1 MTRVVVTVMPK
12 AGVLD
17 PQGQAVQGALGRMGF
32 GDVADVR
39 IGRRIV
45 LELTGDDPAGEARRM
60 ADALLA
66 NALIE
71 DYSVSVED
79 A

>member
-17 PQGQAVQGALGRMGF
+17 PQGQAVQGALARLGF
-32 GDVADVR
+32 ADVHDVR

-45 LELTGDDPAGEARRM
+45 IDVPGPDPEAQARRM
-60 ADALLA
+60 AEELLA
-66 NALIE
+66 NPLIE
-71 DYSVSVED
+71 DYSIAVEG
-79 A
+79 